1 MKELTPFYVLL
12 YPSIES
18 MLRFTKFISLAW
30 VSLILVSCN
39 QQQESSNVPD
49 DSSTSIL
56 EAKIDSLN
64 TEIIQL
70 REITYPKL
78 SVLMNRV
85 QLYHSRMWEP
95 GVRQQW
101 ELLAYQ
107 FKKTNETLTEI
118 SLLYGDSIYGNSNLK
133 NEITNLG
140 ETLDSIDNAIKLH
153 NKDEFVKSYQSLT
166 QKCNSCHQKGALD
179 FYEIITPKT
188 PAYNSEIE

>member
-1 MKELTPFYVLL
+1 M
-12 YPSIES
+12 ES
-18 MLRFTKFISLAW
+18 MLRFTIFISLAW
-30 VSLILVSCN
+30 VSIMVVSCN
-39 QQQESSNVPD
+39 QQQENNNVSD
-49 DSSTSIL
+49 ETTISVL

-64 TEIIQL
+64 AEVAHL
-70 REITYPKL
+70 RNITYPKL

-107 FKKTNETLTEI
+107 FKKTNETLSEI
-118 SLLYGDSIYGNSNLK
+118 SVLYGDSIYGNSNISNEMTFLK
-133 NEITNLG
+133 
-140 ETLDSIDNAIKLH
+140 ETLDSLDNAIKLH
-153 NKDEFVKSYQSLT
+153 NKDEFVESYQTLT
-166 QKCNSCHQKGALD
+166 KKCNSCHQKGALD